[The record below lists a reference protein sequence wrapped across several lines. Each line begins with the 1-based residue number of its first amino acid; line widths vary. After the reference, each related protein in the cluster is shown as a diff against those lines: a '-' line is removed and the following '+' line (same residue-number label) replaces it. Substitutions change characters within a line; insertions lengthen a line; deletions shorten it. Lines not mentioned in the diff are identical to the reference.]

1 MKKLKEDIKKN
12 INFWFKLAEIVKWVY
27 IILVSLG
34 YIFSILSMQNSV
46 LFTFGYFMGI
56 TLSFAVVLF
65 GGFIVVN
72 SIKWKGF
79 MLLTNY
85 EIMLES
91 KKED

>member
-1 MKKLKEDIKKN
+1 
-12 INFWFKLAEIVKWVY
+12 V
-27 IILVSLG
+27 
-34 YIFSILSMQNSV
+34 QNSV

-56 TLSFAVVLF
+56 TLSFAVILL

-72 SIKWKGF
+72 LIKWKGF